1 MPVVP
6 DRGGIVIGGCP
17 ECASIPGA
25 SGAIR
30 TQSGVVPARFFFE
43 ISLVCGFA
51 TSHAACEHSPDTVAG
66 SRAVVTGADTGNADA
81 RSQRQAQ

>member
-1 MPVVP
+1 MAGVRFDSRRLRRDP
-6 DRGGIVIGGCP
+6 DAVGCRA
-17 ECASIPGA
+17 CSF
-25 SGAIR
+25 
-30 TQSGVVPARFFFE
+30 FFFE